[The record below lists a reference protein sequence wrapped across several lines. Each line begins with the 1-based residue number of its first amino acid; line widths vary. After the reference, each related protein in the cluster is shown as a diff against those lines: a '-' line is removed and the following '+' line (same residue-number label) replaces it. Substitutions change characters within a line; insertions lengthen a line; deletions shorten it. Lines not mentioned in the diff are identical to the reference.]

1 MVKRMAKRK
10 KSKESKSSPTY
21 SVELTGLILILIGI
35 IGMGFG
41 IIGNFIKQFM
51 MFLAGEFWFV
61 ILFGVLILG
70 ISMLFKRKLP
80 KFFSSRLIGVYILFA
95 IILVLGHF
103 ELLKKTNGFSDL
115 MDVTY
120 NNYMTRIGTMEESS
134 SILSSGSSSIVIG
147 GGLIGSLLAGGLKA
161 AFSLTGTK
169 IVLVVLGIFSFI
181 LIFNITLS
189 DILNKFV
196 SLFKKDNDDDEKE
209 NVKNKK
215 EYIIE
220 GDELVGIKN
229 VKDKDEP
236 TEKEKIVITS
246 IDDLKNI
253 NTPEKNIKESFDV
266 NPIENDEGASNPSVY
281 RLPKFDLLTPTPKNK
296 KNSEEPFIKENQI
309 KLEKVLNDFDIK
321 GKVVEIHIGPAVTE
335 YEIIVPSGT
344 KVSRIVGINKEI
356 ALAMAAKE
364 VRIQAPIPGKNT
376 IGIEIP
382 NREISSVG
390 FREVLEA
397 TWQNNGANKI
407 LVALGKDIMGT
418 SILADLSKMPHL
430 LVAGST
436 GSGKSVCIN
445 TIICSI
451 LMRYKPDEVKL
462 VLVDP
467 KKVELTNYNGIPHLL
482 CPVVSDPKKAS
493 VVLQKVVAEMEK
505 RYDIFA
511 EKEVKNIAGY
521 NDLIEKERKKN
532 PDINTTRMPY
542 IVVIIDELA
551 DLMLVASKEVQ
562 DSIMRITQM
571 ARAAGIHLIVATQR
585 PSTDIIT
592 GVIKNNIPSRIAFSV
607 SSAIDSRTILDASGA
622 ESLLGKGDML
632 YLPMGESH
640 TTRIQG
646 CFISDNEISKLI
658 EYCKAQAQVK
668 YNEEFTNQESPHT
681 SSSGSS
687 NSDTDG
693 GDDPMYNEVVEF
705 AIETGKISAS
715 LIQRRFRFGYNRA
728 ARMVD
733 LLESRGIVGPQNGS
747 KPREVLVKL
756 DNKDGD
762 NMAKKKNK
770 KNNINFKKLFYFIIG
785 FLLIIFLIWYIIS
798 WKNVKKEEKLMNS
811 YLITSNT
818 LSVEIKDLSETI
830 QVLKES
836 PSEYFVYISYTNDE
850 KVYSFEKKL
859 KKLIDNY
866 NLKDEFYFVNVT
878 NIKDDENFYKEI
890 NNTFNTKLI
899 NNIPCIL
906 HFKNNELKK
915 VIYNKDLN
923 KTYTNFE
930 NLLKENEFDKE

>member
-120 NNYMTRIGTMEESS
+120 NNYMTRIGTMEESN

-196 SLFKKDNDDDEKE
+196 SLFKRDNDDDEKE

-521 NDLIEKERKKN
+521 NDLIEKEKKKN

-658 EYCKAQAQVK
+658 EYCKAQTQVK

-728 ARMVD
+728 ARMID

-756 DNKDGD
+756 EKNDN
-762 NMAKKKNK
+762 
-770 KNNINFKKLFYFIIG
+770 
-785 FLLIIFLIWYIIS
+785 
-798 WKNVKKEEKLMNS
+798 E
-811 YLITSNT
+811 
-818 LSVEIKDLSETI
+818 
-830 QVLKES
+830 
-836 PSEYFVYISYTNDE
+836 
-850 KVYSFEKKL
+850 
-859 KKLIDNY
+859 
-866 NLKDEFYFVNVT
+866 
-878 NIKDDENFYKEI
+878 
-890 NNTFNTKLI
+890 
-899 NNIPCIL
+899 
-906 HFKNNELKK
+906 
-915 VIYNKDLN
+915 
-923 KTYTNFE
+923 
-930 NLLKENEFDKE
+930 

>member
-147 GGLIGSLLAGGLKA
+147 GGLIGALLAGGLKA

-229 VKDKDEP
+229 AKDKDEP

-266 NPIENDEGASNPSVY
+266 NPIETDEGASNPSVY

-658 EYCKAQAQVK
+658 EYCKAQTQVK

-728 ARMVD
+728 ARMID

-756 DNKDGD
+756 EKNDN
-762 NMAKKKNK
+762 
-770 KNNINFKKLFYFIIG
+770 
-785 FLLIIFLIWYIIS
+785 
-798 WKNVKKEEKLMNS
+798 E
-811 YLITSNT
+811 
-818 LSVEIKDLSETI
+818 
-830 QVLKES
+830 
-836 PSEYFVYISYTNDE
+836 
-850 KVYSFEKKL
+850 
-859 KKLIDNY
+859 
-866 NLKDEFYFVNVT
+866 
-878 NIKDDENFYKEI
+878 
-890 NNTFNTKLI
+890 
-899 NNIPCIL
+899 
-906 HFKNNELKK
+906 
-915 VIYNKDLN
+915 
-923 KTYTNFE
+923 
-930 NLLKENEFDKE
+930 

>member
-103 ELLKKTNGFSDL
+103 ELLKKTAGFSDL

-196 SLFKKDNDDDEKE
+196 SLFKRDNDDDEKE

-229 VKDKDEP
+229 AKDKDEP

-253 NTPEKNIKESFDV
+253 NTPEKNIKESFDA
-266 NPIENDEGASNPSVY
+266 NPIETDEGASNPSVY

-658 EYCKAQAQVK
+658 EYCKAQTQVK

-728 ARMVD
+728 ARMID

-756 DNKDGD
+756 EKNDN
-762 NMAKKKNK
+762 
-770 KNNINFKKLFYFIIG
+770 
-785 FLLIIFLIWYIIS
+785 
-798 WKNVKKEEKLMNS
+798 E
-811 YLITSNT
+811 
-818 LSVEIKDLSETI
+818 
-830 QVLKES
+830 
-836 PSEYFVYISYTNDE
+836 
-850 KVYSFEKKL
+850 
-859 KKLIDNY
+859 
-866 NLKDEFYFVNVT
+866 
-878 NIKDDENFYKEI
+878 
-890 NNTFNTKLI
+890 
-899 NNIPCIL
+899 
-906 HFKNNELKK
+906 
-915 VIYNKDLN
+915 
-923 KTYTNFE
+923 
-930 NLLKENEFDKE
+930 